1 MPRPPRIVVLH
12 SSGSGKQ
19 PLPEDVEWVPAESA
33 DQAVRLLREGSCDGI
48 LTRATDPAFGSTRVP
63 IDSRQILGRIAT
75 GIAVVATDLRIV
87 WRNPAFTELCAGPAD
102 PGVDIHQALA
112 SLDDH
117 REEACPF
124 HRCLSGARTATNRLR
139 LSGERH
145 VEVTVQSVELAE
157 SAGADADSSEVAAT
171 KYLLCLL
178 RDVTPEVKERAK
190 LVAIHRAGLELSHL
204 TAGELA
210 EMTTAE
216 RVELLKAN
224 IIQYSLDVLNF
235 TNIEVRLLNVE
246 TNRLDIL
253 ISEGMTEPAGNR
265 VLYADLEGN
274 GVTGFVAATGKSFL
288 CDDVRRDPHYIPGV
302 PDACSSL
309 TVPMIYR
316 GRVVGVF
323 NVESPEPS
331 HFKESDCEFLELF
344 AREIAVALNTL
355 DLLQAEKKFGGSA
368 SVVAILGAVGIPA
381 DEIIAD
387 SIHLV
392 ERLDDGAS
400 GGDSSQ
406 REIRRI
412 LQNAREIKTAIQQVG
427 RSYDLG
433 STAPLDANV
442 TPGLLAGRRVLLADA
457 DAAVRRSAHQL
468 LARVACE
475 VDTAKDGR
483 EALCLCGSVKYD
495 VVMGD
500 IRLSDMNGYEFFTSV
515 RQRLPDTPI
524 VLLTGFGYDASH
536 SIVRARQE
544 GLGGVLYKPFRLDR
558 LCEAIEEALDPKRAA
573 RGGLHPSGKQTLF

>member
-1 MPRPPRIVVLH
+1 MPRPPRIVVLD
-12 SSGSGKQ
+12 SSGSGNQ
-19 PLPEDVEWVPAESA
+19 PLPRDVEWVPAESA

-48 LTRATDPAFGSTRVP
+48 LTATADPAFGSTRMP

-75 GIAVVATDLRIV
+75 GLAVVGTDLRIV
-87 WRNPAFTELCAGPAD
+87 WCNPAFSELCAGPSD
-102 PGVDIHQALA
+102 PGVDVHQALA

-117 REEACPF
+117 RPEASPF
-124 HRCLSGARTATNRLR
+124 RRCASGDRTATIRLR

-145 VEVTVQSVELAE
+145 VEAMVQSVELVE
-157 SAGADADSSEVAAT
+157 SAAADADSSEGSST
-171 KYLLCLL
+171 TYLLCLL
-178 RDVTPEVKERAK
+178 RDVTSEVKERAK

-216 RVELLKAN
+216 RIELLKAN

-246 TNRLDIL
+246 TNRLDVL
-253 ISEGMTEPAGNR
+253 ISEGMTEPAGDR
-265 VLYADLEGN
+265 ILYADPEGN

-331 HFKESDCEFLELF
+331 HFKDSDCEFLELF

-355 DLLQAEKKFGGSA
+355 DLLQAEKKFAGSA
-368 SVVAILGAVGIPA
+368 SVVAILGAVGIPV

-387 SIHLV
+387 SIQLV
-392 ERLDDGAS
+392 DRLDEHVPGKDPAH
-400 GGDSSQ
+400 Q
-406 REIRRI
+406 EIRRI
-412 LQNAREIKTAIQQVG
+412 LRNAREIKTAIQQVG

-433 STAPLDANV
+433 STAPLDANI

-457 DAAVRRSAHQL
+457 DSAVRRSAHQL

-483 EALCLCGSVKYD
+483 EALCLCG
-495 VVMGD
+495 
-500 IRLSDMNGYEFFTSV
+500 
-515 RQRLPDTPI
+515 
-524 VLLTGFGYDASH
+524 
-536 SIVRARQE
+536 
-544 GLGGVLYKPFRLDR
+544 
-558 LCEAIEEALDPKRAA
+558 
-573 RGGLHPSGKQTLF
+573 